1 MTDVIDKLTP
11 EQALQIIRRL
21 AEKGGA
27 IREALV
33 AEANGLLTHVDRDDL
48 AQQVFD
54 ILDEIDVQDCWNR
67 AGGSRDDYVGP
78 DDAAAEIFEE
88 QLQPYVDQ
96 LKRYHDL
103 DMPEQEAAYCEGVIL
118 GVYRYEKESKSEFRA
133 WSEDV
138 PSECAGYLL
147 DNWRERNRETA
158 RLNAMHEF
166 IRERCPEWA
175 KWLKDTKA

>member
-11 EQALQIIRRL
+11 EQALQIVRRL
-21 AEKGGA
+21 ADKGGA

-33 AEANGLLTHVDRDDL
+33 AEATDLLTDIDRDDL
-48 AQQVFD
+48 AQEVFE

-103 DMPEQEAAYCEGVIL
+103 GMPEQEAAYCEGVIL
-118 GVYRYEKESKSEFRA
+118 GVYRYEKESKSEFKNWCEDMPA
-133 WSEDV
+133 ESASE
-138 PSECAGYLL
+138 LL
-147 DNWRERNRETA
+147 NGWRGRNREKA
-158 RLNAMHEF
+158 RRAAMNAYIHAH
-166 IRERCPEWA
+166 CPDWVS
-175 KWLKDTKA
+175 WLTDK

>member
-11 EQALQIIRRL
+11 EQAWQIVRRL
-21 AEKGGA
+21 ADKGGA

-33 AEANGLLTHVDRDDL
+33 AEATGLLTDIDRDDL
-48 AQQVFD
+48 AQQVFE

-103 DMPEQEAAYCEGVIL
+103 GMPEQEAAYCEGVIL
-118 GVYRYEKESKSEFRA
+118 GVYRYEKESKSEFRN
-133 WSEDV
+133 WCEDM
-138 PSECAGYLL
+138 PAECAGDLL
-147 DNWRERNRETA
+147 DAWKKRNREKVRRA
-158 RLNAMHEF
+158 AMDSFVRAH
-166 IRERCPEWA
+166 CPDWVS
-175 KWLKDTKA
+175 WLTDK